1 MPLFRRSDGD
11 LVTDEN
17 PVRRMIPYL
26 MRGRNESAVYHDEW
40 VDLSRAR
47 PWLREYNRAHQDD
60 PVTLFHL
67 CLFAIGRGFHAKP
80 GMNRFIAGG
89 KIYQRKGVWL
99 SFAAKR
105 QFDEKAALV
114 TIKLPFY
121 ADEPFPQTV
130 RRIKEAIGE
139 GRSDKVRMVDKEVKL
154 ALALPGPILRAALAC
169 LRFLDRVNL
178 MPSSMIASDPMYS
191 SAFVANLGSVG
202 IDRTYHH
209 LYEWGTASL
218 FCVIGPPKKTL
229 VVGPDDQPVVKEML
243 ELRWSFDERI
253 NDGFYCAL
261 ALRAFAKI
269 IDDPE
274 KHIGPP
280 GVSAATAPVAGAA
293 AAALGTAPSPAP

>member
-1 MPLFRRSDGD
+1 MPLFKRSDGD

-40 VDLSRAR
+40 IDLTRTK
-47 PWLREYNRAHQDD
+47 PWLREYNRHHQDD
-60 PVTLFHL
+60 PATLFHL
-67 CLFAIGRGFHAKP
+67 CLFAIGRGFHGRP
-80 GMNRFIAGG
+80 GMNRFVSGG
-89 KIYQRKGVWL
+89 RIYQRKGVSL

-105 QFDEKAALV
+105 QFEEKSALV
-114 TIKLPFY
+114 TVKLPFL
-121 ADEPFPQTV
+121 AEETFGQTV
-130 RRIKEAIGE
+130 RRIKEGIGE
-139 GRSDKVRMVDKEVKL
+139 GRSDKVRTVDKEMKL
-154 ALALPGPILRAALAC
+154 ALSLPGPLLRAALAC

-178 MPSSMIASDPMYS
+178 MPAAMIASDPMYC

-218 FCVIGPPKKTL
+218 FCVIGPAKK
-229 VVGPDDQPVVKEML
+229 VMAVGPGDQPQVREML
-243 ELRWSFDERI
+243 EMRWSFDERI

-261 ALRAFAKI
+261 ALRVFARI
-269 IDDPE
+269 VEDPE

-280 GVSAATAPVAGAA
+280 GPVATPEAPAA
-293 AAALGTAPSPAP
+293 PAP